1 MTSDLR
7 FPVYFKLSIILIG
20 AYVFISMLSIGQD
33 IILPII
39 YAILIAILLSPV
51 VNFLVKKKLN
61 RGIAIGIV
69 LLFSVLI
76 LVTLFLLL
84 SSQTTRLIEAWP
96 KLAQKF
102 NDLLGNFVKW
112 VSAYFH
118 ISSSK
123 IDSWIS
129 STKKDMM
136 SNSNAAIGMTIT
148 TIGGFMATVF
158 LTPVYI
164 FMILFYRVHILNFIH
179 QLFGANNNKKIGDI
193 LKVSKTIVQSY
204 LVGLF
209 AEFSIIAT
217 LNSIGLLI
225 IGLDY
230 AVLLG
235 IGGALLN
242 VIPYLGGLVAVGI
255 YMIIALITKS
265 PDYVAYVAIMYFI
278 IQLLDNNFIVPKV
291 VGSKVK
297 LNALISLLTVIA
309 GAALWGIPG
318 MFLSIPL
325 TAILKVFCDRI
336 NGLKPF
342 GYMLGNATD
351 EGTGSI
357 LTKIKIP
364 AILKRKKVSPSGK
377 N

>member
-1 MTSDLR
+1 MDS
-7 FPVYFKLSIILIG
+7 SIAMPPFLKITVILIG
-20 AYVFISMLSIGQD
+20 SWVFLHMLSVGQD

-39 YAILIAILLSPV
+39 YAVLIAILLSPV
-51 VNFLVKKKLN
+51 VRFLERKKIN
-61 RGIAIGIV
+61 RAVAIGIV
-69 LLFSVLI
+69 LIVAILI
-76 LVTLFLLL
+76 VVSLFLLL
-84 SSQTTRLIEAWP
+84 SSQTTKLIEAWP

-102 NDLLGNFVKW
+102 NNLISEFVLW
-112 VSAYFH
+112 VSGYFH
-118 ISSSK
+118 ISSAK
-123 IDSWIS
+123 INTWIS
-129 STKKDMM
+129 TTKQDMM
-136 SNSNAAIGMTIT
+136 SNSNAAIGVTIT

-164 FMILFYRVHILNFIH
+164 FMILFYQVHILNFIH
-179 QLFGANNNKKIGDI
+179 QLFGANNNKKISDI

-235 IGGALLN
+235 IGGAVLN

-255 YMIIALITKS
+255 YMIIALVTKS
-265 PDYVAYVAIMYFI
+265 PDYVAYVAILYFI
-278 IQLLDNNFIVPKV
+278 IQLIDNNFIVPKV

-309 GAALWGIPG
+309 GAAMWGIPG

-325 TAILKVFCDRI
+325 TAIFKVFCDRI

-342 GYMLGNATD
+342 GYLLGNAPN
-351 EGTGSI
+351 EGTGRI
-357 LTKIKIP
+357 LAKIKIP
-364 AILKRKKVSPSGK
+364 DILKRKKVSPTEK
-377 N
+377 K

>member
-1 MTSDLR
+1 MTSDFR
-7 FPVYFKLSIILIG
+7 FPAYFKISIILIG
-20 AYVFISMLSIGQD
+20 AYVFIYMLSIGQD

-39 YAILIAILLSPV
+39 YAILIAILLSPL

-69 LLFSVLI
+69 LLFAILI
-76 LVTLFLLL
+76 IVTLFLIL

>member
-1 MTSDLR
+1 
-7 FPVYFKLSIILIG
+7 
-20 AYVFISMLSIGQD
+20 MLSIGQD

-39 YAILIAILLSPV
+39 YAILIAILLSPL

-69 LLFSVLI
+69 LLFAILI
-76 LVTLFLLL
+76 IVTLFLLL

-118 ISSSK
+118 ISSAK
-123 IDSWIS
+123 IDAWIS

-164 FMILFYRVHILNFIH
+164 FMILYYRVHILSFIH
-179 QLFGANNNKKIGDI
+179 QLFGANNNKKISDI
-193 LKVSKTIVQSY
+193 LKVSKSIVQSY

-242 VIPYLGGLVAVGI
+242 VIPYLGGLVAVGV
-255 YMIIALITKS
+255 YMIIALVTKS
-265 PDYVAYVAIMYFI
+265 PEYVAYVGIMYFI
-278 IQLLDNNFIVPKV
+278 IQLLDNNFIVPKI

>member
-1 MTSDLR
+1 MTSDFR
-7 FPVYFKLSIILIG
+7 FPAYFKISIILIG
-20 AYVFISMLSIGQD
+20 AYVFIYMLSIGQD

-39 YAILIAILLSPV
+39 YAILIAILLSPL

-69 LLFSVLI
+69 LLFAILI
-76 LVTLFLLL
+76 IVTLFLIL

-364 AILKRKKVSPSGK
+364 AILKRKKVSPSDK